1 MNKIKR
7 WFIGE
12 VKLTDL
18 QLDLTK
24 KKRENTQISKSEW
37 QGTLL
42 NLEGGVPVVAQWLV
56 NPSSVYEDSGL
67 IPDLA
72 QWVKD
77 TTCNK

>member
-7 WFIGE
+7 WFIEE

-37 QGTLL
+37 
-42 NLEGGVPVVAQWLV
+42 
-56 NPSSVYEDSGL
+56 
-67 IPDLA
+67 
-72 QWVKD
+72 
-77 TTCNK
+77 